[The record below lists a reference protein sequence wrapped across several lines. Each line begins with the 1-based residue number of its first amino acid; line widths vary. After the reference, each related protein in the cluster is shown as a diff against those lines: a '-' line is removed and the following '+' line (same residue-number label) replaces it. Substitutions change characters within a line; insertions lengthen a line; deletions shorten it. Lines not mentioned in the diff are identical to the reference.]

1 MNRTSPPRL
10 PRWVVLTLTLTFA
23 LGAGWLTGCEGMTRT
38 QKGALTGTAVGAGI
52 GALLGQKS
60 GHAGRGALIGGA
72 VGALSGGLIGNYMDR
87 QAQELEKVADT
98 QRAGDGIIVTMRDKI
113 LFDVDSATVKPAA
126 MVSLDKISAV
136 LTKYPKTTI
145 TVAGH
150 TDNTGRA
157 DYNLKLSE
165 RRANAVRFTLAERGV
180 GASRVTAMGFGA
192 DNPVASNTTPEG
204 RAENRRVELHIVPN
218 DELKKEDAASP
229 GG

>member
-1 MNRTSPPRL
+1 MIRTSLPRV
-10 PRWVVLTLTLTFA
+10 PRWVVLALTVTFT
-23 LGAGWLTGCEGMTRT
+23 AGWLTGCEGMNRT

-52 GALLGQKS
+52 GALLGQKG

-87 QAQELEKVADT
+87 QAQELEKIADT
-98 QRAGDGIIVTMRDKI
+98 QRAGDGIIVTMKDKI

-126 MVSLDKISAV
+126 MASLDKISAV

-165 RRANAVRFTLAERGV
+165 RRANAVKFALAGRGV
-180 GASRVTAMGFGA
+180 GAGRVTAMGFGV
-192 DNPVASNTTPEG
+192 DNPVASNATPDG

-218 DELKKEDAASP
+218 DELKKEDTANP

>member
-1 MNRTSPPRL
+1 MNRTSPPRFPL
-10 PRWVVLTLTLTFA
+10 WIIVTLTLA
-23 LGAGWLTGCEGMTRT
+23 LGVGWLTGCEGMNRT

-72 VGALSGGLIGNYMDR
+72 VGVLSGGLIGNYMDR

-98 QRAGDGIIVTMRDKI
+98 QRAGDGIIVTMKDKI
-113 LFDVDSATVKPAA
+113 LFDIDSATVKPAA
-126 MVSLDKISAV
+126 MASLDTISAV

-165 RRANAVRFTLAERGV
+165 RRANAVRFALAERGV
-180 GASRVTAMGFGA
+180 AASRVTAMGFGA
-192 DNPVASNTTPEG
+192 DTPVASNTAPEG

-218 DELKKEDAASP
+218 DELKKEDASSP

>member
-1 MNRTSPPRL
+1 MNRTSPPRF
-10 PRWVVLTLTLTFA
+10 PRWIIVTLTLA
-23 LGAGWLTGCEGMTRT
+23 LGVGWLTGCEGMNRT

-72 VGALSGGLIGNYMDR
+72 VGVLSGGLIGNYMDR

-98 QRAGDGIIVTMRDKI
+98 QRAGDGIIVTMKDKI
-113 LFDVDSATVKPAA
+113 LFDIDSATVKPAA
-126 MVSLDKISAV
+126 MASLDTISAV

-165 RRANAVRFTLAERGV
+165 RRANAVRFALAERGV
-180 GASRVTAMGFGA
+180 AASRVTAMGFGA
-192 DNPVASNTTPEG
+192 DTPVASNTAPEG

-218 DELKKEDAASP
+218 DELKKEDASSP

>member
-1 MNRTSPPRL
+1 MNRTSPPRF
-10 PRWVVLTLTLTFA
+10 PRWIIVTLTLA
-23 LGAGWLTGCEGMTRT
+23 LGVGWLTGCEGMNRT

-72 VGALSGGLIGNYMDR
+72 VGVLSGGLIGNYMDR

-98 QRAGDGIIVTMRDKI
+98 QRAGDGIIVTMKDKI
-113 LFDVDSATVKPAA
+113 LFDIDSATVKPAA
-126 MVSLDKISAV
+126 MASLDTISAV

-165 RRANAVRFTLAERGV
+165 RRANAVRFALAERGV
-180 GASRVTAMGFGA
+180 AASRVTAMGFGA
-192 DNPVASNTTPEG
+192 DTPVASNTAPEG

-218 DELKKEDAASP
+218 DELKQEDASSP